1 MKIVPPLLD
10 PPSEKHQPSAPGAEG
25 FSHSRYFNTLS
36 MKTFF
41 KNIFSRFHKK
51 RDDQIKHLSSLVE
64 QTSDAI
70 FSTDINF
77 VINTWNK
84 AAAQMYGYSEKEAI
98 GKVSFELLKSSLEP
112 AQRVKAIEGLK
123 KQGYNKGEF
132 EYTHKNG
139 ESISVLSS
147 VTVLHNEAGD
157 VTGYVAVHQDITE
170 QKNIKE
176 QLKTFNQEL
185 AKQVQEKTA
194 ELTGIFER
202 VTDAFVA
209 LDLNWRFTYSNQK
222 ADEMFGFPRGHFV
235 GKHIDDLFSKEDAAS
250 FYATAGKALKT
261 QSHAYLES
269 YIAAFDMWFE
279 QHIYPSPTG
288 VSVYF
293 RNVTEKKKAEQIIQ
307 KEKELSD
314 KLITSLPGIFYFF
327 DHTGK
332 FLRWN
337 DQFEKI
343 SGYNAEEISKM
354 HPLDFFRG
362 EEKAYIEGRIME
374 VFTKGRSDAEANFTT
389 KDERKIP
396 FYFTGVL
403 MEYEGKPCL
412 LGAGIDIA
420 ERKNAEEA
428 VRLSEEKYRL
438 LFDQSPMPKWV
449 YDIETLAFL
458 DVNDAAVKNYGFSKE
473 EFLSMKITDIRPEEE
488 KKRLLRYI
496 ADRNTKMNGAWTH
509 MKKSGEIINVEVHS
523 HDLLYSNRPSRL
535 VLALDVTQ
543 KLEAENKLKETTGQ
557 LRELTGYLQNIQEHE
572 RAIIAREIHDELGQ
586 QLTALKMDIAWL
598 NKKISNKEQSVT
610 ERFNDAIIS
619 VDSTIRTVRRIAT
632 GLRPS
637 VLDDIGLIATIEWQT
652 QEFEKRTGIS
662 TNFIEDT
669 QNHHIDKNVSTELFR
684 VLQES
689 LTNIARHSKAKHAN
703 ISLTKTENRLLLTIQ
718 DDGIGFNF
726 DDIKEKR
733 SLGLVGIKERVLLL
747 GGECYIKS
755 KPGEGTVIKV
765 TVPLIH

>member
-1 MKIVPPLLD
+1 
-10 PPSEKHQPSAPGAEG
+10 
-25 FSHSRYFNTLS
+25 

-41 KNIFSRFHKK
+41 KNILSRFHKK

-112 AQRVKAIEGLK
+112 AQRVKAIAELK

-132 EYTHKNG
+132 EYRRKNG
-139 ESISVLSS
+139 ESISILSS
-147 VTVLHNEAGD
+147 VTVLRNEASE
-157 VTGYVAVHQDITE
+157 VTGFVAVHQDITE
-170 QKNIKE
+170 QKKIKE
-176 QLKTFNQEL
+176 QLRTFNIEL
-185 AKQVQEKTA
+185 EKQVKEKTA
-194 ELTGIFER
+194 ELTDIFER
-202 VTDAFVA
+202 VSDAFVA
-209 LDLNWRFTYSNQK
+209 LDRNWYFTYANRK
-222 ADEMFGFPRGHFV
+222 AEEMFHFAPGFLT
-235 GKHIDDLFSKEDAAS
+235 GKYIWDVFQKDKAPDFNVAAN
-250 FYATAGKALKT
+250 KAIST
-261 QSHAYLES
+261 QQYVYLEDYS
-269 YIAAFDMWFE
+269 VVFDMWFE
-279 QHIYPSPTG
+279 VHLYPSPTG
-288 VSVYF
+288 LSLYF
-293 RNVTEKKKAEQIIQ
+293 RDITEKKKVKDAITKEQ
-307 KEKELSD
+307 ELSE
-314 KLITSLPGIFYFF
+314 KLIASLPGIFYFF

-362 EEKAYIEGRIME
+362 EEKPYIESRIME
-374 VFTKGRSDAEANFTT
+374 VFTKGISDAEANFTT

-428 VRLSEEKYRL
+428 IRQSEEKYRL

-449 YDIETLAFL
+449 YDIETLSFL
-458 DVNDAAVKNYGFSKE
+458 DVNDAAISHYGYSKE
-473 EFLSMKITDIRPEEE
+473 EFLSMKITDIRPEDERMKLLDYVTRQNRGE
-488 KKRLLRYI
+488 KVPSLWI
-496 ADRNTKMNGAWTH
+496 H
-509 MKKSGEIINVEVHS
+509 KKKNGEIINVEVFS
-523 HDLLYSNRPSRL
+523 HGLMYANRAARL
-535 VLALDVTQ
+535 VLAVDVTE
-543 KLEAENKLKETTGQ
+543 KIRAENKLKETTEQ

-598 NKKISNKEQSVT
+598 NKKIVNKEQPVT
-610 ERFNDAIIS
+610 DRFADAISS
-619 VDSTIRTVRRIAT
+619 VDATIKTVRRIAT
-632 GLRPS
+632 SLRPS
-637 VLDDIGLIATIEWQT
+637 VLDDVGLIAAIEWQT

-669 QNHHIDKNVSTELFR
+669 QNHHIEKNVSTELFR

-703 ISLTKTENRLLLTIQ
+703 ISLLKTENRLLLAIQ
-718 DDGIGFNF
+718 DDGIGFDL
-726 DDIKEKR
+726 DDIREKR

-747 GGECYIKS
+747 GGECSIES
-755 KPGEGTVIKV
+755 KPGEGTVIKA